1 MEPFQVPA
9 QGGRELRG
17 ARGTQRAMQARDRRP
32 APKKRPIFDR
42 LVKDSRHCVRGGAP
56 RGVTIWGLTLFPSVT
71 KNRAKLLLIAA
82 LAAVVAIGGAF
93 GVVAGAVIVE
103 STGQNVPDRI
113 ILKAMRA
120 ALLAVLGLTVTI
132 VGVLVHASG
141 VTEDPRRPSV

>member
-1 MEPFQVPA
+1 MVC
-9 QGGRELRG
+9 G
-17 ARGTQRAMQARDRRP
+17 
-32 APKKRPIFDR
+32 
-42 LVKDSRHCVRGGAP
+42 
-56 RGVTIWGLTLFPSVT
+56 
-71 KNRAKLLLIAA
+71 
-82 LAAVVAIGGAF
+82 AVVAIGGAF

>member
-1 MEPFQVPA
+1 
-9 QGGRELRG
+9 
-17 ARGTQRAMQARDRRP
+17 MQARDRRP

-42 LVKDSRHCVRGGAP
+42 LVKDSRHCGRGGVP